1 MRNSITEN
9 EIEEISIGYLQ
20 GLGYKYLNGLVMSPD
35 GEHPERQYNEVV
47 LTTRLRDAID
57 KLNPTITQDAKEDA
71 LKKVLRT
78 ESPNQL
84 INNENFHR
92 YLTDGVDVEVRTPS
106 GIRGEKVYIV
116 DFTNPENNEFL
127 AVNQFTVI
135 EAGAPQRKRPDIIL
149 FINGLPL
156 VVIELKN
163 AVDENATIKSAFNQL
178 QTYKQAIPS
187 LFTYNELL
195 IVSDGWDARC
205 GTITSDYGRFM
216 SWKTKD
222 GKTTADHLQPQM
234 EVMFLGMLN
243 KTTLLDL
250 IRQFIVFEKSDS
262 KTLKKVAAYH
272 QYYAVNKAV
281 ESTVRASGFNSPPLE
296 GWSQTGVVKRV
307 STNYFELPF
316 NPNLK
321 QRARELRQAG
331 NLSEVLF
338 WNQVKNKQFK
348 QYDFDRQKIIGNY
361 IVDFYCSNCNVVI
374 EIDGSSHDYK
384 QEYDAERDAF
394 LESLGLTVIHIPVE
408 DVMKRMGQ
416 VMDMLFEHPAFQ
428 EGNSQE
434 PPRPSG
440 TPPMEGNVGDRRGGV
455 IWHTQGSGKSL
466 SMVFF
471 SGKLIIEPRME
482 NPTLVIL
489 TDRNDLDEQLHD
501 TFTNCQQLLRQEPQ
515 KAEDRQDL
523 RKLLKVASGGIVF
536 TTIQKFM
543 PMPDDIVQSSSPT
556 GRVGGEGVVNEPSVE
571 YIGADIKALSE
582 RKNIVVVADEAHRS
596 QYDFIDGFAKH
607 LRDALPYATFIGFT
621 GTPIETTDR
630 NTQAVFGNY
639 VDIYDIQQAVE
650 DKATVPIFYES
661 RLAKVHF
668 AEDEKVTID
677 EQFEELTEGE
687 ELSNRQQMRAKWTRL
702 EAIVGNPNRIRKIAE
717 DLVYHFEQRNAVLEG
732 KAMIVCMSR
741 RICVELYEAIIKIR
755 PLWHSDDDD
764 KGTIKVIMTGSSS
777 DALNMQQHIRNKQR
791 RKAIGDRLK
800 NPIDSLKLVIVRDM
814 WLTGFDAPCLH
825 TLYVDKPMRG
835 HSLMQ
840 AIARVNRVF
849 TEGKSGGLVVDYLG
863 IAQELK
869 TALADYTASGGEGKP
884 TLDQEL
890 AVAKM
895 LELHEA
901 IDYQLRHFAWRKFF
915 TLTPEEKLKFIPVI
929 VDYIFSQENGEQ
941 SFTDN
946 TKNLLKAFAIS
957 VPHEKAM
964 AIRDDVALFQAI
976 KSRLVKISDRNESG
990 KTNDEMD
997 TAIKQIISE
1006 AITADNVIDIFDAA
1020 GLKKPNIEILDERFL
1035 QELKD
1040 LPQKNLAVELLKKLL
1055 KDEIKKRTKINLVE
1069 SRKFSEMLEDAI
1081 KRYHNGMID
1090 TVEFLEKVLIP
1101 FAEQMKEADKRGE
1114 KLGLDYREYA
1124 FYTALEV
1131 NNSAVSILGDEILK
1145 HIAQEL
1151 LKTVRSSTTI
1161 DWTIKE
1167 SVQANLRRNIR
1178 RILRKFGYP
1187 PDLQEK
1193 AVETVITQAKM
1204 LAEDLVK
1211 NGDNKEE

>member
-9 EIEEISIGYLQ
+9 EIEEIALSYLQ
-20 GLGYKYLNGLVMSPD
+20 GLGYTYQLGTVISPD

-47 LTTRLRDAID
+47 LVTRLRDAID
-57 KLNPTITQDAKEDA
+57 KLNPNISQDAKEDA

-78 ESPNQL
+78 ESPNAL

-92 YLTDGVDVEVRTPS
+92 YLTDGVDVEMRTES
-106 GIRGEKVYIV
+106 GIRGEKIYIV
-116 DFTNPENNEFL
+116 DFENPENNEFL
-127 AVNQFTVI
+127 AVNQFTVV
-135 EAGAPQRKRPDIIL
+135 EGNQNKRPDIIL
-149 FINGLPL
+149 FVNGLPL

-163 AVDENATIKSAFNQL
+163 AVDENANLKSAFNQL
-178 QTYKQAIPS
+178 QTYKQAISS
-187 LFTYNELL
+187 LFTYNSLL
-195 IVSDGWDARC
+195 IISDGWDARC

-216 SWKTKD
+216 TWKTKD
-222 GKTTADHLQPQM
+222 GQTTADHLQPQM
-234 EVMFLGMLN
+234 EVMFHGMLN
-243 KTTLLDL
+243 KHTLLDL
-250 IRQFIVFEKSDS
+250 IRQFVVFEKSDS

-281 ESTVRASGFNSPPLE
+281 ESTVTASG
-296 GWSQTGVVKRV
+296 
-307 STNYFELPF
+307 
-316 NPNLK
+316 
-321 QRARELRQAG
+321 
-331 NLSEVLF
+331 
-338 WNQVKNKQFK
+338 
-348 QYDFDRQKIIGNY
+348 
-361 IVDFYCSNCNVVI
+361 SN
-374 EIDGSSHDYK
+374 
-384 QEYDAERDAF
+384 
-394 LESLGLTVIHIPVE
+394 
-408 DVMKRMGQ
+408 
-416 VMDMLFEHPAFQ
+416 
-428 EGNSQE
+428 
-434 PPRPSG
+434 
-440 TPPMEGNVGDRRGGV
+440 GDRRGGV

-489 TDRNDLDEQLHD
+489 TDRNDLDEQLHE
-501 TFTNCQQLLRQEPQ
+501 TFNNCQQLLRQEPQ
-515 KAEDRQDL
+515 KAESRQDL

-543 PMPDDIVQSSSPT
+543 PMQSDISDKSEQVVQP
-556 GRVGGEGVVNEPSVE
+556 ENENVVNEPSVE
-571 YIGADIKALSE
+571 YIGADIQALSE
-582 RKNIVVVADEAHRS
+582 RKNIVVIADEAHRS

-607 LRDALPYATFIGFT
+607 LRDALPNATFIGFT
-621 GTPIETTDR
+621 GTPIETTDK

-639 VDIYDIQQAVE
+639 VDIYDIQQAVN

-668 AEDEKVTID
+668 NEDEKVSLD
-677 EQFEELTEGE
+677 EAFEELTEGE
-687 ELSNRQQMRAKWTRL
+687 ELSNRQQVRAKWTRL
-702 EAIVGNPNRIRKIAE
+702 EAIVGNPNRLQKIAE
-717 DLVYHFEQRNAVLEG
+717 DLVYHFEQRNAVLDG

-777 DALNMQQHIRNKQR
+777 DSLNMQAHIRNKPR

-800 NPIDSLKLVIVRDM
+800 NPNDPLKLVIVRDM

-835 HSLMQ
+835 HNLMQ

-849 TEGKSGGLVVDYLG
+849 TEGKEGGLVVDYLG

-901 IDYQLRHFAWRKFF
+901 IDYQLRHFDWRKFF

-941 SFTDN
+941 SFTEN

-957 VPHEKAM
+957 VPHERAM

-976 KSRLVKISDRNESG
+976 KSRLVKISDRNEGG
-990 KTNDEMD
+990 KTDEEME

-1069 SRKFSEMLEDAI
+1069 SKKFSEMLEDAI

-1101 FAEQMKEADKRGE
+1101 FAEQMKEADKRGD

-1131 NNSAVSILGDEILK
+1131 NNSAVAILGDDILK

-1151 LKTVRSSTTI
+1151 LKTVRNSTTI

-1167 SVQANLRRNIR
+1167 SVQSALRRNIR
-1178 RILRKFGYP
+1178 RILRLHGYP

-1193 AVETVITQAKM
+1193 AVDTVITQAKM

-1211 NGDNKEE
+1211 NGDKKEE

>member
-1 MRNSITEN
+1 MASITEN
-9 EIEEISIGYLQ
+9 EIEEIALGYLQ
-20 GLGYKYLNGLVMSPD
+20 SLGYNYLNGLVISPD
-35 GEHPERQYNEVV
+35 GEHPERQYTDVV

-78 ESPNQL
+78 ESPNLL

-106 GIRGEKVYIV
+106 GIRGEKVYII

-127 AVNQFTVI
+127 AVNQFTII
-135 EAGAPQRKRPDIIL
+135 EGSQNKRPDLIL
-149 FINGLPL
+149 FVNGLPL
-156 VVIELKN
+156 VVVELKN
-163 AVDENATIKSAFNQL
+163 AVDENANVKSAYNQL

-195 IVSDGWDARC
+195 IVSDGWDALC
-205 GTITSDYGRFM
+205 GTITSDFGRFM
-216 SWKTKD
+216 SWPVCVQRTGRKTKD
-222 GKTTADHLQPQM
+222 GYFVYVLECNNGSYYIGQTENIVKRWNEHISGKGADWTKAHKPIKIIHYEEYKSRAEAVDREQKLKTGFGRKWIKREIEAKRNNPYNLYEEKLERADHLQPQM
-234 EVMFLGMLN
+234 EVMFFGMLN

-250 IRQFIVFEKSDS
+250 ICQFIVFEKSDS

-281 ESTVRASGFNSPPLE
+281 ESTIIAS
-296 GWSQTGVVKRV
+296 
-307 STNYFELPF
+307 
-316 NPNLK
+316 
-321 QRARELRQAG
+321 
-331 NLSEVLF
+331 
-338 WNQVKNKQFK
+338 
-348 QYDFDRQKIIGNY
+348 
-361 IVDFYCSNCNVVI
+361 SNN
-374 EIDGSSHDYK
+374 
-384 QEYDAERDAF
+384 
-394 LESLGLTVIHIPVE
+394 
-408 DVMKRMGQ
+408 
-416 VMDMLFEHPAFQ
+416 
-428 EGNSQE
+428 
-434 PPRPSG
+434 
-440 TPPMEGNVGDRRGGV
+440 GDRRGGV

-466 SMVFF
+466 SMVFY

-501 TFTNCQQLLRQEPQ
+501 TFKNCQQLLRQEPQ

-523 RKLLKVASGGIVF
+523 RKLLKVASGGIIF
-536 TTIQKFM
+536 TTIQKFDSETE
-543 PMPDDIVQSSSPT
+543 DDIELPVSALS
-556 GRVGGEGVVNEPSVE
+556 EPRIE
-571 YIGADIKALSE
+571 YIGAKIKPCSL
-582 RKNIVVVADEAHRS
+582 RTNIVVICDEAHRS
-596 QYDFIDGFAKH
+596 QYDFIDGFARK
-607 LRDALPYATFIGFT
+607 LRDTLPNATFIGFT
-621 GTPIETTDR
+621 GTPIEKADR
-630 NTQAVFGNY
+630 NTKAVFGEY
-639 VDIYDIQQAVE
+639 VDIYDIQQAVI

-668 AEDEKVTID
+668 EEDEKVTID

-717 DLVYHFEQRNAVLEG
+717 DLVYHFEQRNAVLDG

-741 RICVELYEAIIKIR
+741 RICVELYDAIIKIR
-755 PLWHSDDDD
+755 PLWHSVDDD

-777 DALNMQQHIRNKQR
+777 DALNMQPHIRNKLK

-800 NPIDSLKLVIVRDM
+800 NPVDSLKLVIVRDM

-869 TALADYTASGGEGKP
+869 SALADYTASGGEGKP

-901 IDYQLRHFAWRKFF
+901 IDYQLRHFDWRKFF
-915 TLTPEEKLKFIPVI
+915 TLSPVEKLKFIPVI

-941 SFTDN
+941 NFTDN

-957 VPHEKAM
+957 VPHDKAM
-964 AIRDDVALFQAI
+964 SIRDDVALFQAI
-976 KSRLVKISDRNESG
+976 KTRLVKISDRNESG

-1069 SRKFSEMLEDAI
+1069 SKKFSEMLEDAI

-1114 KLGLDYREYA
+1114 NLGLDYREYA

-1167 SVQANLRRNIR
+1167 SVQSALRRNIR
-1178 RILRKFGYP
+1178 RILRLHGYP

-1193 AVETVITQAKM
+1193 AVETVLTQAKM
-1204 LAEDLVK
+1204 LAEDLVSGK
-1211 NGDNKEE
+1211 DNE

>member
-1 MRNSITEN
+1 MASITEN
-9 EIEEISIGYLQ
+9 EIEEIALSYLQ
-20 GLGYKYLNGLVMSPD
+20 NLGYSYILGTDISPD
-35 GEHPERQYNEVV
+35 GEHPERQYTDVV
-47 LTTRLRDAID
+47 LATRLRDAID
-57 KLNPTITQDAKEDA
+57 KLNPNISQDAKEDA

-78 ESPNQL
+78 ESPNL
-84 INNENFHR
+84 LVNNESFHR
-92 YLTDGVDVEVRTPS
+92 YLTDGVDVEVRTES

-116 DFTNPENNEFL
+116 DFENPDNNEFL

-135 EAGAPQRKRPDIIL
+135 EGNQNKRPDIIL
-149 FINGLPL
+149 FVNGLPL

-163 AVDENATIKSAFNQL
+163 AVDENANLKSAFNQL
-178 QTYKQAIPS
+178 QTYKQAISS
-187 LFTYNELL
+187 LFTYNSLL
-195 IVSDGWDARC
+195 IISDGWDARC
-205 GTITSDYGRFM
+205 GTITGDYGRFM
-216 SWKTKD
+216 TWKTKD
-222 GKTTADHLQPQM
+222 GQTTADHLQPQM
-234 EVMFLGMLN
+234 EVMFYGMLN
-243 KTTLLDL
+243 KHTLLDL

-272 QYYAVNKAV
+272 QYYAVNKAI
-281 ESTVRASGFNSPPLE
+281 ESAVTASG
-296 GWSQTGVVKRV
+296 
-307 STNYFELPF
+307 
-316 NPNLK
+316 
-321 QRARELRQAG
+321 
-331 NLSEVLF
+331 
-338 WNQVKNKQFK
+338 
-348 QYDFDRQKIIGNY
+348 
-361 IVDFYCSNCNVVI
+361 SN
-374 EIDGSSHDYK
+374 
-384 QEYDAERDAF
+384 
-394 LESLGLTVIHIPVE
+394 
-408 DVMKRMGQ
+408 
-416 VMDMLFEHPAFQ
+416 
-428 EGNSQE
+428 
-434 PPRPSG
+434 
-440 TPPMEGNVGDRRGGV
+440 GDRRGGV

-489 TDRNDLDEQLHD
+489 TDRNDLDEQLHE

-515 KAEDRQDL
+515 KAESRQDL

-543 PMPDDIVQSSSPT
+543 PMQSDIVQPD
-556 GRVGGEGVVNEPSVE
+556 NENIVSEPGVE

-582 RKNIVVVADEAHRS
+582 RNNIVVIADEAHRS

-607 LRDALPYATFIGFT
+607 LRDALPNATFIGFT
-621 GTPIETTDR
+621 GTPIETTDK

-639 VDIYDIQQAVE
+639 VDIYDIQQAVN

-668 AEDEKVTID
+668 NEDEKITID
-677 EQFEELTEGE
+677 EQFEELTESE

-702 EAIVGNPNRIRKIAE
+702 EAIVGNPNRLQKIAA
-717 DLVYHFEQRNAVLEG
+717 DLVYHFEQRNAVLDG

-777 DALNMQQHIRNKQR
+777 DALNMQPHIRNKPG
-791 RKAIGDRLK
+791 RKVIGDRLK
-800 NPIDSLKLVIVRDM
+800 NPNDPLKLVIVRDM

-835 HSLMQ
+835 HNLMQ

-849 TEGKSGGLVVDYLG
+849 TEGKEGGLVVDYLG

-901 IDYQLRHFAWRKFF
+901 IDYQLRHFDWRKFF

-941 SFTDN
+941 SFTEN

-957 VPHEKAM
+957 VPHERAM

-976 KSRLVKISDRNESG
+976 KTRLVKISDRNEG
-990 KTNDEMD
+990 GRTDEEME

-1020 GLKKPNIEILDERFL
+1020 GLKKPSIEILDERFL

-1069 SRKFSEMLEDAI
+1069 SKKFSEMLEDAI

-1101 FAEQMKEADKRGE
+1101 FAEQMKEADKRGD

-1131 NNSAVSILGDEILK
+1131 NNSAVAILGDDILR

-1151 LKTVRSSTTI
+1151 LKTVRNSTTI

-1204 LAEDLVK
+1204 LAEDLV
-1211 NGDNKEE
+1211 NGNE

>member
-1 MRNSITEN
+1 MKKTITEN
-9 EIEEISIGYLQ
+9 EIEEIALSYLQ
-20 GLGYKYLNGLVMSPD
+20 GLGYTYQLGTVISPD

-47 LTTRLRDAID
+47 LVTRLRDAID
-57 KLNPTITQDAKEDA
+57 KLNPNISQDAKEDA

-78 ESPNQL
+78 ESPNAL

-92 YLTDGVDVEVRTPS
+92 YLTDGVDVEMRTES
-106 GIRGEKVYIV
+106 GIRGEKIYIV
-116 DFTNPENNEFL
+116 DFESPENNEFL
-127 AVNQFTVI
+127 AVNQFTVV
-135 EAGAPQRKRPDIIL
+135 EGNQNKRPDIIV
-149 FINGLPL
+149 FVNGLPL

-163 AVDENATIKSAFNQL
+163 AVDENANLKSAFNQL

-187 LFTYNELL
+187 LFTYNSLL
-195 IVSDGWDARC
+195 IISDGWDARC

-216 SWKTKD
+216 TWKTKD
-222 GKTTADHLQPQM
+222 GQTTADHLQPQM
-234 EVMFLGMLN
+234 EVMFHGMLN
-243 KTTLLDL
+243 KHTLLDL

-272 QYYAVNKAV
+272 QYYAVNKAL
-281 ESTVRASGFNSPPLE
+281 ESTVTASG
-296 GWSQTGVVKRV
+296 
-307 STNYFELPF
+307 
-316 NPNLK
+316 
-321 QRARELRQAG
+321 
-331 NLSEVLF
+331 
-338 WNQVKNKQFK
+338 
-348 QYDFDRQKIIGNY
+348 
-361 IVDFYCSNCNVVI
+361 SN
-374 EIDGSSHDYK
+374 
-384 QEYDAERDAF
+384 
-394 LESLGLTVIHIPVE
+394 
-408 DVMKRMGQ
+408 
-416 VMDMLFEHPAFQ
+416 
-428 EGNSQE
+428 
-434 PPRPSG
+434 
-440 TPPMEGNVGDRRGGV
+440 GDRRGGV

-489 TDRNDLDEQLHD
+489 TDRNDLDEQLHE

-515 KAEDRQDL
+515 KAESRRELRQ
-523 RKLLKVASGGIVF
+523 LLKVASGGIVF

-543 PMPDDIVQSSSPT
+543 PMPSDIVQP
-556 GRVGGEGVVNEPSVE
+556 ENENVVNEPSVE
-571 YIGADIKALSE
+571 YIGADIQALSE
-582 RKNIVVVADEAHRS
+582 RKNIVVIADEAHRS

-607 LRDALPYATFIGFT
+607 LRDALPNATFIGFT
-621 GTPIETTDR
+621 GTPIETTDK

-639 VDIYDIQQAVE
+639 VDIYDIQQAVN

-661 RLAKVHF
+661 RLAKAHF
-668 AEDEKVTID
+668 NEDEKVSLD

-702 EAIVGNPNRIRKIAE
+702 EAIVGNPNRLQKIAE

-777 DALNMQQHIRNKQR
+777 DALNMQAHIRNKPR

-800 NPIDSLKLVIVRDM
+800 NPNDPLKLVIVRDM

-835 HSLMQ
+835 HNLMQ

-849 TEGKSGGLVVDYLG
+849 TEGKEGGLVVDYLG

-901 IDYQLRHFAWRKFF
+901 IDYQLRHFDWRKFF

-941 SFTDN
+941 SFTEN

-957 VPHEKAM
+957 VPHERAM

-976 KSRLVKISDRNESG
+976 KSRLVKISDRNEGG
-990 KTNDEMD
+990 KTDEEME

-1069 SRKFSEMLEDAI
+1069 SKKFSEMLEDAI

-1101 FAEQMKEADKRGE
+1101 FAQQMKEADQRGD

-1124 FYTALEV
+1124 FYTALEI
-1131 NNSAVSILGDEILK
+1131 NNSAVAVLGDDILR

-1151 LKTVRSSTTI
+1151 LKTVRNSTTI

-1167 SVQANLRRNIR
+1167 SVQATLRRNVR

-1211 NGDNKEE
+1211 NGDRKEE

>member
-1 MRNSITEN
+1 MNSISEN
-9 EIEEISIGYLQ
+9 EIEQIAIGYLQ
-20 GLGYKYLNGLVMSPD
+20 NMGYTYVLGIDISPD
-35 GEHPERQYNEVV
+35 GLHPERQYNEVV
-47 LTTRLRDAID
+47 LVTRLQDAID
-57 KLNPTITQDAKEDA
+57 KLNPSISQDAKDDA

-78 ESPNQL
+78 DSPNAL
-84 INNENFHR
+84 INNETFHKH
-92 YLTDGVDVEVRTPS
+92 LTEGIDVEVRTDS

-116 DFTNPENNEFL
+116 DFNNPEQNEFL
-127 AVNQFTVI
+127 VVNQFTII
-135 EAGAPQRKRPDIIL
+135 EGSKNKRPDIIL

-163 AVDENATIKSAFNQL
+163 ATDENATVKTAFSQL

-195 IVSDGWDARC
+195 LVSDGWDALC
-205 GTITSDYGRFM
+205 GTLTSDWGRFM

-222 GKTTADHLQPQM
+222 GRTTADTLQPQM
-234 EVMFLGMLN
+234 EVMFTGMLN
-243 KTTLLDL
+243 KQTLLDL
-250 IRQFIVFEKSDS
+250 IRHFIVFEKSNE

-281 ESTVRASGFNSPPLE
+281 TTT
-296 GWSQTGVVKRV
+296 QT
-307 STNYFELPF
+307 
-316 NPNLK
+316 
-321 QRARELRQAG
+321 AA
-331 NLSEVLF
+331 
-338 WNQVKNKQFK
+338 
-348 QYDFDRQKIIGNY
+348 
-361 IVDFYCSNCNVVI
+361 
-374 EIDGSSHDYK
+374 
-384 QEYDAERDAF
+384 AE
-394 LESLGLTVIHIPVE
+394 T
-408 DVMKRMGQ
+408 
-416 VMDMLFEHPAFQ
+416 
-428 EGNSQE
+428 
-434 PPRPSG
+434 
-440 TPPMEGNVGDRRGGV
+440 GDRRAGV
-455 IWHTQGSGKSL
+455 VWHTQGSGKSL
-466 SMVFF
+466 SMVFYT
-471 SGKLIIEPRME
+471 GKLVLALD
-482 NPTLVIL
+482 NPTIVVL
-489 TDRNDLDEQLHD
+489 TDRNDLDDQLFE
-501 TFTNCQQLLRQEPQ
+501 TFSNCQQLLRQEPQ
-515 KAEDRQDL
+515 QAEDRKHL
-523 RKLLKVASGGIVF
+523 RKLLSVASGGIVF

-543 PMPDDIVQSSSPT
+543 PVEADIIQPDN
-556 GRVGGEGVVNEPSVE
+556 VVSEPAVE
-571 YIGADIKALSE
+571 YIGADIKALSD
-582 RKNIVVVADEAHRS
+582 RKNIIVIADEAHRS
-596 QYDFIDGFAKH
+596 QYDFLDGFAKH
-607 LRDALPYATFIGFT
+607 LRDALPNASFIGFT
-621 GTPIETTDR
+621 GTPIESSDR

-639 VDIYDIQQAVE
+639 VDIYDIQQAVN
-650 DKATVPIFYES
+650 DHATVPIFYES

-668 AEDEKVTID
+668 EEDEKVKLD

-687 ELSNRQQMRAKWTRL
+687 ELTNRQQLRAKWTRL
-702 EAIVGNPNRIRKIAE
+702 EAIVGNPNRIKKIAE
-717 DLVYHFEQRNAVLEG
+717 DLVFHFEQRNAVLDG

-755 PLWHSDDDD
+755 PLWHSDEDET
-764 KGTIKVIMTGSSS
+764 GTIKVVMTGSSS
-777 DALNMQQHIRNKQR
+777 DALHMQLHIRNKAR
-791 RKAIGDRLK
+791 RKTIGERLK
-800 NPIDSLKLVIVRDM
+800 NPTDSLKLAIVRDM

-849 TEGKSGGLVVDYLG
+849 TEGKEGGLVVDYLG

-869 TALADYTASGGEGKP
+869 HALAEYTASGGEGKP

-895 LELHEA
+895 LELYEG
-901 IDYQLRHFAWRKFF
+901 IEYQLRHFDWKKFF

-941 SFTDN
+941 SFVEN

-957 VPHEKAM
+957 VPHEKAL
-964 AIRDDVALFQAI
+964 AIRDNVALFQAI
-976 KSRLVKISDRNESG
+976 KSRLVKISDRNEGG
-990 KTNDEMD
+990 KSDEEME

-1006 AITADNVIDIFDAA
+1006 AITADKVIDIFDAA
-1020 GLKKPNIEILDERFL
+1020 GIKKPNIEILDERFL

-1040 LPQKNLAVELLKKLL
+1040 MPQKNLAVELLKKLL

-1069 SRKFSEMLEDAI
+1069 SKKFSELLEDAI

-1101 FAEQMKEADKRGE
+1101 FAEQIKEADKKGE
-1114 KLGLDYREYA
+1114 KLGLDFREYA

-1131 NNSAVSILGDEILK
+1131 NNSAVSILGDETLK

-1167 SVQANLRRNIR
+1167 SVQSALRRNIR
-1178 RILRKFGYP
+1178 RILRLHGYP

-1204 LAEDLVK
+1204 LAEDLT
-1211 NGDNKEE
+1211 NGEDKDK

>member
-9 EIEEISIGYLQ
+9 EIEEIALSYLQ
-20 GLGYKYLNGLVMSPD
+20 GLGYTYQLGTVISPD

-47 LTTRLRDAID
+47 LVTRLRDAID
-57 KLNPTITQDAKEDA
+57 KLNPTLSQDAKEDA

-78 ESPNQL
+78 ESPNAI
-84 INNENFHR
+84 INNETFHR
-92 YLTDGVDVEVRTPS
+92 YLTDGVDVEMRTEN
-106 GIRGEKVYIV
+106 GIRGEKIYIV
-116 DFTNPENNEFL
+116 DFENPENNEFV
-127 AVNQFTVI
+127 AINQFTVV
-135 EAGAPQRKRPDIIL
+135 EGNQNKRPDIIL
-149 FINGLPL
+149 FVNGLPL

-163 AVDENATIKSAFNQL
+163 AVDENANLKSAFNQL

-187 LFTYNELL
+187 LFTYNSLL
-195 IVSDGWDARC
+195 IISDGWDARC

-216 SWKTKD
+216 TWKTKD
-222 GKTTADHLQPQM
+222 GQTTADHLQPQM
-234 EVMFLGMLN
+234 EVMFHGMLN
-243 KTTLLDL
+243 KHTLLDL

-281 ESTVRASGFNSPPLE
+281 ESTVTASG
-296 GWSQTGVVKRV
+296 
-307 STNYFELPF
+307 
-316 NPNLK
+316 
-321 QRARELRQAG
+321 
-331 NLSEVLF
+331 
-338 WNQVKNKQFK
+338 
-348 QYDFDRQKIIGNY
+348 
-361 IVDFYCSNCNVVI
+361 SN
-374 EIDGSSHDYK
+374 
-384 QEYDAERDAF
+384 
-394 LESLGLTVIHIPVE
+394 
-408 DVMKRMGQ
+408 
-416 VMDMLFEHPAFQ
+416 
-428 EGNSQE
+428 
-434 PPRPSG
+434 
-440 TPPMEGNVGDRRGGV
+440 GDRRGGV

-489 TDRNDLDEQLHD
+489 TDRNDLDEQLHE

-515 KAEDRQDL
+515 KAESRKELRQ
-523 RKLLKVASGGIVF
+523 LLKVASGGIVF

-543 PMPDDIVQSSSPT
+543 PMPTDIVQP
-556 GRVGGEGVVNEPSVE
+556 ENENVVNEPSVE
-571 YIGADIKALSE
+571 YIGADIQALSE
-582 RKNIVVVADEAHRS
+582 RKNIVVIADEAHRS

-607 LRDALPYATFIGFT
+607 LRDALPNATFIGFT
-621 GTPIETTDR
+621 GTPIETTDK

-639 VDIYDIQQAVE
+639 VDIYDIQQAVN

-668 AEDEKVTID
+668 NEDEKVSLD

-702 EAIVGNPNRIRKIAE
+702 EAIVGNPNRLQKIAE

-777 DALNMQQHIRNKQR
+777 DALNMQAHIRNKPR

-800 NPIDSLKLVIVRDM
+800 NPSDSLKLVIVRDM

-835 HSLMQ
+835 HNLMQ

-849 TEGKSGGLVVDYLG
+849 TEGKEGGLVVDYLG

-901 IDYQLRHFAWRKFF
+901 IDYQLRHFDWRKFF

-941 SFTDN
+941 SFTEN

-957 VPHEKAM
+957 VPHERAM

-976 KSRLVKISDRNESG
+976 KSRLVKISDRNEGG
-990 KTNDEMD
+990 KTDEEME

-1069 SRKFSEMLEDAI
+1069 SKKFSEMLEDAI

-1101 FAEQMKEADKRGE
+1101 FAQQMKEADQRGD

-1124 FYTALEV
+1124 FYTALEI
-1131 NNSAVSILGDEILK
+1131 NNSAVAVLGDDILK

-1151 LKTVRSSTTI
+1151 LKTVRNSTTI

-1167 SVQANLRRNIR
+1167 SVQSALRRNIR
-1178 RILRKFGYP
+1178 RILRLHGYP

-1193 AVETVITQAKM
+1193 AVDTVITQAKM

-1211 NGDNKEE
+1211 NGDKKEE

>member
-9 EIEEISIGYLQ
+9 EIEDIALSYLQ
-20 GLGYKYLNGLVMSPD
+20 GLGYSYQLGTVISPD

-47 LTTRLRDAID
+47 LVTRLRDAID
-57 KLNPTITQDAKEDA
+57 KLNPTLSQDAKEDA

-78 ESPNQL
+78 ESPNAL

-92 YLTDGVDVEVRTPS
+92 YLTDGVDVEMRTDS
-106 GIRGEKVYIV
+106 GIRGEKIYIV
-116 DFTNPENNEFL
+116 DFENPENNEFL
-127 AVNQFTVI
+127 AINQFTIV
-135 EAGAPQRKRPDIIL
+135 EGNQNKRPDIIL
-149 FINGLPL
+149 FVNGLPL

-163 AVDENATIKSAFNQL
+163 AVDGNANLKSAFNQL

-187 LFTYNELL
+187 LFTYNSLL
-195 IVSDGWDARC
+195 VISDGWDARC

-216 SWKTKD
+216 TWKTKD

-234 EVMFLGMLN
+234 EVMFHGMLN
-243 KTTLLDL
+243 KHTLLDL

-281 ESTVRASGFNSPPLE
+281 ESTVTASG
-296 GWSQTGVVKRV
+296 
-307 STNYFELPF
+307 
-316 NPNLK
+316 
-321 QRARELRQAG
+321 
-331 NLSEVLF
+331 
-338 WNQVKNKQFK
+338 
-348 QYDFDRQKIIGNY
+348 
-361 IVDFYCSNCNVVI
+361 SN
-374 EIDGSSHDYK
+374 
-384 QEYDAERDAF
+384 
-394 LESLGLTVIHIPVE
+394 
-408 DVMKRMGQ
+408 
-416 VMDMLFEHPAFQ
+416 
-428 EGNSQE
+428 
-434 PPRPSG
+434 
-440 TPPMEGNVGDRRGGV
+440 GDRRGGV

-489 TDRNDLDEQLHD
+489 TDRNDLDEQLYE

-515 KAEDRQDL
+515 KAEDRKDL

-543 PMPDDIVQSSSPT
+543 PMQTDISDKSEQVVQTENPNIVS
-556 GRVGGEGVVNEPSVE
+556 EPSVE
-571 YIGADIKALSE
+571 YIGADIQALSE
-582 RKNIVVVADEAHRS
+582 RKNIVVIADEAHRS

-607 LRDALPYATFIGFT
+607 LRDALPNATFIGFT
-621 GTPIETTDR
+621 GTPIESTDR

-668 AEDEKVTID
+668 EEDEKVTID
-677 EQFEELTEGE
+677 KQFEELTEGE

-702 EAIVGNPNRIRKIAE
+702 EAIVGNPNRLQKIAE

-741 RICVELYEAIIKIR
+741 RICVELYDAIIKIR

-777 DALNMQQHIRNKQR
+777 DALNMQAHIRNKPR

-800 NPIDSLKLVIVRDM
+800 NPNDPLKLVIVRDM

-835 HSLMQ
+835 HNLMQ

-849 TEGKSGGLVVDYLG
+849 TEGKSGGLIVDYLG

-901 IDYQLRHFAWRKFF
+901 IDYQLRHFDWRKFF
-915 TLTPEEKLKFIPVI
+915 TLKPEEKLRFIPVI

-941 SFTDN
+941 SFTEN

-957 VPHEKAM
+957 VPHDRAM
-964 AIRDDVALFQAI
+964 EIRDDVALFQAI
-976 KSRLVKISDRNESG
+976 KSRLVKISDRNEGG
-990 KTNDEMD
+990 KTDEEME

-1069 SRKFSEMLEDAI
+1069 SKKFSEMLEDAI

-1090 TVEFLEKVLIP
+1090 TVEFLEKILIP
-1101 FAEQMKEADKRGE
+1101 FAEQMKEADKRGD

-1131 NNSAVSILGDEILK
+1131 NNSAVAVLGDDILK

-1151 LKTVRSSTTI
+1151 LKTVRNSTTI

-1167 SVQANLRRNIR
+1167 SVQSALRRNIR
-1178 RILRKFGYP
+1178 RILRLHGYP

-1193 AVETVITQAKM
+1193 AVDTVITQAKM

-1211 NGDNKEE
+1211 NGDNKEQ

>member
-1 MRNSITEN
+1 MASITEN
-9 EIEEISIGYLQ
+9 EIEEIALGYLQ
-20 GLGYKYLNGLVMSPD
+20 SLGYSYIVGTDISPD
-35 GEHPERQYNEVV
+35 GDHPERTYNDVV

-57 KLNPTITQDAKEDA
+57 KLNPTLLQDAKEDA

-78 ESPNQL
+78 DSPNLL
-84 INNENFHR
+84 INNETFHR
-92 YLTDGVDVEVRTPS
+92 YLTDGVDVEVRTDS
-106 GIRGEKVYIV
+106 GIKGEKIYII
-116 DFTNPENNEFL
+116 DFTNPENNEFI
-127 AVNQFTVI
+127 AINQFTIV
-135 EAGAPQRKRPDIIL
+135 EGNQNKRPDIIL
-149 FINGLPL
+149 YVNGLPL

-163 AVDENATIKSAFNQL
+163 AVDENANLKSAFNQL

-187 LFTYNELL
+187 LFTYNGLL
-195 IVSDGWDARC
+195 IISDGWDARC
-205 GTITSDYGRFM
+205 GTITSDFGRFM
-216 SWKTKD
+216 TWKTKD

-234 EVMFLGMLN
+234 EVMFHGMLN
-243 KTTLLDL
+243 KQTLLDL
-250 IRQFIVFEKSDS
+250 IRQFIVFEKSES

-272 QYYAVNKAV
+272 QYYAANKAV
-281 ESTVRASGFNSPPLE
+281 ESTVTASG
-296 GWSQTGVVKRV
+296 
-307 STNYFELPF
+307 
-316 NPNLK
+316 
-321 QRARELRQAG
+321 
-331 NLSEVLF
+331 
-338 WNQVKNKQFK
+338 
-348 QYDFDRQKIIGNY
+348 
-361 IVDFYCSNCNVVI
+361 SN
-374 EIDGSSHDYK
+374 
-384 QEYDAERDAF
+384 
-394 LESLGLTVIHIPVE
+394 
-408 DVMKRMGQ
+408 
-416 VMDMLFEHPAFQ
+416 
-428 EGNSQE
+428 
-434 PPRPSG
+434 
-440 TPPMEGNVGDRRGGV
+440 GDRRGGV

-482 NPTLVIL
+482 NPTLIIL
-489 TDRNDLDEQLHD
+489 TDRNDLDEQLHE

-515 KAEDRQDL
+515 KAEGRKDL

-543 PMPDDIVQSSSPT
+543 PMQTDIVQNENPN
-556 GRVGGEGVVNEPSVE
+556 VINEPAVE
-571 YIGADIKALSE
+571 YIGADIQALSE
-582 RKNIVVVADEAHRS
+582 RKNIVVIADEAHRS

-607 LRDALPYATFIGFT
+607 LRDALPNATFIGFT
-621 GTPIETTDR
+621 GTPIETTDK

-668 AEDEKVTID
+668 DEDEKVTID

-702 EAIVGNPNRIRKIAE
+702 EAIVGNPNRLQKIAE
-717 DLVYHFEQRNAVLEG
+717 DLVYHFEQRNTVLEG

-741 RICVELYEAIIKIR
+741 RICVELYDAIIKIR

-777 DALNMQQHIRNKQR
+777 DALNMQSHIRNKPR

-800 NPIDSLKLVIVRDM
+800 NPNDPLKLVIVRDM

-835 HSLMQ
+835 HNLMQ

-849 TEGKSGGLVVDYLG
+849 TEGKEGGLIVDYLG

-901 IDYQLRHFAWRKFF
+901 IDYQLRHFDWRKFF
-915 TLTPEEKLKFIPVI
+915 TLTPEEKLRYIPVI

-941 SFTDN
+941 SFTEN

-957 VPHEKAM
+957 VPHERAM

-976 KSRLVKISDRNESG
+976 KSRLVKISDRNEG
-990 KTNDEMD
+990 GLGGEEIE

-1069 SRKFSEMLEDAI
+1069 SKKFSEMLEDAI

-1101 FAEQMKEADKRGE
+1101 FAQQMKEADQRGD

-1131 NNSAVSILGDEILK
+1131 NNSAVAVLGDDILK

-1151 LKTVRSSTTI
+1151 LKTVRNSTTI

-1167 SVQANLRRNIR
+1167 SVQSALRRNIR
-1178 RILRKFGYP
+1178 RILRLHGYP

-1193 AVETVITQAKM
+1193 AVDTVITQAKM

-1211 NGDNKEE
+1211 NRNKNEE

>member
-9 EIEEISIGYLQ
+9 EIEDIALSYLQ
-20 GLGYKYLNGLVMSPD
+20 GLGYTYQLGTVISPD

-47 LTTRLRDAID
+47 LVTRLRDAID
-57 KLNPTITQDAKEDA
+57 KLNPTLSQDAKEDA

-78 ESPNQL
+78 ESPNAL

-92 YLTDGVDVEVRTPS
+92 YLTDGVDVEMRTES
-106 GIRGEKVYIV
+106 GIRGEKIYIV
-116 DFTNPENNEFL
+116 DFENPENNEFV
-127 AVNQFTVI
+127 AINQFTVV
-135 EAGAPQRKRPDIIL
+135 EGNQNKRPDIIL
-149 FINGLPL
+149 FVNGLPL

-163 AVDENATIKSAFNQL
+163 AVDENANLKSAFNQL

-187 LFTYNELL
+187 LFTYNSLMV
-195 IVSDGWDARC
+195 ISDGWDARC

-216 SWKTKD
+216 TWKTKD

-234 EVMFLGMLN
+234 EVMFHGMLN
-243 KTTLLDL
+243 KHTLLDL

-272 QYYAVNKAV
+272 QYYAINKAV
-281 ESTVRASGFNSPPLE
+281 ESTVTASG
-296 GWSQTGVVKRV
+296 
-307 STNYFELPF
+307 
-316 NPNLK
+316 
-321 QRARELRQAG
+321 
-331 NLSEVLF
+331 
-338 WNQVKNKQFK
+338 
-348 QYDFDRQKIIGNY
+348 
-361 IVDFYCSNCNVVI
+361 SN
-374 EIDGSSHDYK
+374 
-384 QEYDAERDAF
+384 
-394 LESLGLTVIHIPVE
+394 
-408 DVMKRMGQ
+408 
-416 VMDMLFEHPAFQ
+416 
-428 EGNSQE
+428 
-434 PPRPSG
+434 
-440 TPPMEGNVGDRRGGV
+440 GDRRGGV

-489 TDRNDLDEQLHD
+489 TDRNDLDEQLHE

-515 KAEDRQDL
+515 KAEDRKDL

-543 PMPDDIVQSSSPT
+543 PMQTDIVQTENPNIVS
-556 GRVGGEGVVNEPSVE
+556 EPSVE
-571 YIGADIKALSE
+571 YIGADIQALSE
-582 RKNIVVVADEAHRS
+582 RKNIVVIADEAHRS

-607 LRDALPYATFIGFT
+607 LRDALPNATFIGFT
-621 GTPIETTDR
+621 GTPIETTDK

-668 AEDEKVTID
+668 EEDEKVTID

-702 EAIVGNPNRIRKIAE
+702 EAIVGNPNRLQKIAE
-717 DLVYHFEQRNAVLEG
+717 DLVYHFEQRNAILEG
-732 KAMIVCMSR
+732 KAMIVSMSR
-741 RICVELYEAIIKIR
+741 RICVELYDAIIKIR

-777 DALNMQQHIRNKQR
+777 DALNMQSHIRNKPR

-800 NPIDSLKLVIVRDM
+800 NPNDSLKLVIVRDM

-835 HSLMQ
+835 HNLMQ

-849 TEGKSGGLVVDYLG
+849 TEGKSGGLIVDYLG

-901 IDYQLRHFAWRKFF
+901 IDYQLRHFDWRKFF
-915 TLTPEEKLKFIPVI
+915 TLKPEEKLRFIPVI

-941 SFTDN
+941 SFTEN

-957 VPHEKAM
+957 VPH
-964 AIRDDVALFQAI
+964 
-976 KSRLVKISDRNESG
+976 DR
-990 KTNDEMD
+990 
-997 TAIKQIISE
+997 
-1006 AITADNVIDIFDAA
+1006 
-1020 GLKKPNIEILDERFL
+1020 
-1035 QELKD
+1035 
-1040 LPQKNLAVELLKKLL
+1040 
-1055 KDEIKKRTKINLVE
+1055 
-1069 SRKFSEMLEDAI
+1069 
-1081 KRYHNGMID
+1081 
-1090 TVEFLEKVLIP
+1090 
-1101 FAEQMKEADKRGE
+1101 
-1114 KLGLDYREYA
+1114 
-1124 FYTALEV
+1124 
-1131 NNSAVSILGDEILK
+1131 
-1145 HIAQEL
+1145 
-1151 LKTVRSSTTI
+1151 
-1161 DWTIKE
+1161 
-1167 SVQANLRRNIR
+1167 
-1178 RILRKFGYP
+1178 
-1187 PDLQEK
+1187 
-1193 AVETVITQAKM
+1193 
-1204 LAEDLVK
+1204 
-1211 NGDNKEE
+1211 

>member
-1 MRNSITEN
+1 MRNSISEN
-9 EIEEISIGYLQ
+9 EIEEIALGYLQ
-20 GLGYKYLNGLVMSPD
+20 NLGYGYVLGTDISPD
-35 GEHPERQYNEVV
+35 GDHPERTYNDVV

-57 KLNPTITQDAKEDA
+57 KLNPNIPQDAKEDA

-78 ESPNQL
+78 DSPNLL
-84 INNENFHR
+84 INNETFHR
-92 YLTDGVDVEVRTPS
+92 YLTDGVDVEIRTES
-106 GIRGEKVYIV
+106 GIRGEKVYLV
-116 DFTNPENNEFL
+116 DFKTPENNEFL
-127 AVNQFTVI
+127 AINQFTVI
-135 EAGAPQRKRPDIIL
+135 EGNQNKRPDILL
-149 FINGLPL
+149 FVNGLPL
-156 VVIELKN
+156 VVIEVKN
-163 AVDENATIKSAFNQL
+163 AVDENATIKSAYNQI

-187 LFTYNELL
+187 LFTYNALA
-195 IVSDGWDARC
+195 IISDGWDALC
-205 GTITSDYGRFM
+205 GTLTSGFGRFM
-216 SWKTKD
+216 AWKTKD
-222 GKTTADHLQPQM
+222 GKTEASHLEMGMQ
-234 EVMFLGMLN
+234 VMFNGMLN
-243 KTTLLDL
+243 KHTLLDL

-262 KTLKKVAAYH
+262 KTLKKIAAYH

-281 ESTVRASGFNSPPLE
+281 ESTVIASSE
-296 GWSQTGVVKRV
+296 TGD
-307 STNYFELPF
+307 
-316 NPNLK
+316 
-321 QRARELRQAG
+321 Q
-331 NLSEVLF
+331 
-338 WNQVKNKQFK
+338 
-348 QYDFDRQKIIGNY
+348 
-361 IVDFYCSNCNVVI
+361 
-374 EIDGSSHDYK
+374 
-384 QEYDAERDAF
+384 
-394 LESLGLTVIHIPVE
+394 
-408 DVMKRMGQ
+408 
-416 VMDMLFEHPAFQ
+416 
-428 EGNSQE
+428 
-434 PPRPSG
+434 
-440 TPPMEGNVGDRRGGV
+440 RGGV

-471 SGKLIIEPRME
+471 SGKLIIDPRME

-489 TDRNDLDEQLHD
+489 TDRNDLDEQLHE

-515 KAEDRQDL
+515 KAENRQNL
-523 RKLLKVASGGIVF
+523 RELLKVASGGIVF

-543 PMPDDIVQSSSPT
+543 PSQTDIVQN
-556 GRVGGEGVVNEPSVE
+556 GNAANEPSVE
-571 YIGADIKALSE
+571 YIGADIQSLSE

-607 LRDALPYATFIGFT
+607 LRDALPNATFIGFT
-621 GTPIETTDR
+621 GTPIETTDK

-639 VDIYDIQQAVE
+639 VDIYDIQQAVD

-668 AEDEKVTID
+668 EEDEKVVID

-687 ELSNRQQMRAKWTRL
+687 ELSNRQQIRAKWTRL
-702 EAIVGNPNRIRKIAE
+702 EAIVGNPNRLQKIAE
-717 DLVYHFEQRNAVLEG
+717 DLVYHFEQRNAVLDG
-732 KAMIVCMSR
+732 KAMIVGMSR
-741 RICVELYEAIIKIR
+741 RICVELYDAIIKIR

-777 DALNMQQHIRNKQR
+777 DALNMQPHIRSKSR

-800 NPIDSLKLVIVRDM
+800 NPADPLKLVIVRDM

-835 HSLMQ
+835 HNLMQ

-849 TEGKSGGLVVDYLG
+849 TEGKEGGLVVDYLG

-901 IDYQLRHFAWRKFF
+901 IDYQLRHFDWRKFF

-957 VPHEKAM
+957 VPHERAM

-976 KSRLVKISDRNESG
+976 KSRLVKISDRNEGG
-990 KTNDEMD
+990 KGGEGME

-1040 LPQKNLAVELLKKLL
+1040 MPQKNLAVELLKKLL

-1069 SRKFSEMLEDAI
+1069 AKKFSEMLEDAI

-1101 FAEQMKEADKRGE
+1101 FAEQMKEADKRGV

-1131 NNSAVSILGDEILK
+1131 NNSAVSVLGDDILR

-1151 LKTVRSSTTI
+1151 LKTVRNSTTI

-1167 SVQANLRRNIR
+1167 SVQSALRRNIR
-1178 RILRKFGYP
+1178 RILRLHGYP

-1193 AVETVITQAKM
+1193 AVDTVINQAKM

-1211 NGDNKEE
+1211 NGDKRE

>member
-9 EIEEISIGYLQ
+9 EIEEIALSYLQ
-20 GLGYKYLNGLVMSPD
+20 GLGYTYQLGTVISPD

-47 LTTRLRDAID
+47 LVTRLRDAID
-57 KLNPTITQDAKEDA
+57 KLNPTLSQDAKEDA

-78 ESPNQL
+78 ESPNAL
-84 INNENFHR
+84 INNETFHR
-92 YLTDGVDVEVRTPS
+92 YLTDGVDVEMRTES
-106 GIRGEKVYIV
+106 GIRGEKIYIV
-116 DFTNPENNEFL
+116 DFENPESNEFL

-135 EAGAPQRKRPDIIL
+135 EGNQNKRPDIIL
-149 FINGLPL
+149 FVNGLPL

-163 AVDENATIKSAFNQL
+163 AVDENANLKSAFNQL

-187 LFTYNELL
+187 LFTYNSLL
-195 IVSDGWDARC
+195 VISDGWDARC

-216 SWKTKD
+216 TWKTPPSTPALLPRGEGSSYRGNLKYSGLIEEARELRKKQTKAEEIFWQLVRNRKFNNLKFRRQHQIGNYIADFYCDELRLVIEFD
-222 GKTTADHLQPQM
+222 GEVHNSPEQQKHDSKRDKFLTSSGFKVLRFKNQEILNSPESVFEEIENAILGNTQKIDSSSPFVRTPENLSSSPFGRGGGEGLLEM
-234 EVMFLGMLN
+234 EVLFHGMLN
-243 KTTLLDL
+243 KHTLLDL

-281 ESTVRASGFNSPPLE
+281 ESTVTASG
-296 GWSQTGVVKRV
+296 
-307 STNYFELPF
+307 
-316 NPNLK
+316 
-321 QRARELRQAG
+321 
-331 NLSEVLF
+331 
-338 WNQVKNKQFK
+338 
-348 QYDFDRQKIIGNY
+348 
-361 IVDFYCSNCNVVI
+361 SN
-374 EIDGSSHDYK
+374 
-384 QEYDAERDAF
+384 
-394 LESLGLTVIHIPVE
+394 
-408 DVMKRMGQ
+408 
-416 VMDMLFEHPAFQ
+416 
-428 EGNSQE
+428 
-434 PPRPSG
+434 
-440 TPPMEGNVGDRRGGV
+440 GDRRGGV

-489 TDRNDLDEQLHD
+489 TDRNDLDEQLHE

-515 KAEDRQDL
+515 KAESRKELRQ
-523 RKLLKVASGGIVF
+523 LLKVASGGIVF

-543 PMPDDIVQSSSPT
+543 PMPTDIVQP
-556 GRVGGEGVVNEPSVE
+556 ENENVVNEPSVE
-571 YIGADIKALSE
+571 YIGADIQALSE
-582 RKNIVVVADEAHRS
+582 RKNIVVIADEAHRS

-607 LRDALPYATFIGFT
+607 LRDALPNATFIGFT
-621 GTPIETTDR
+621 GTPIETTDK

-639 VDIYDIQQAVE
+639 VDIYDIQQAVN

-668 AEDEKVTID
+668 NEDEKVSLD

-702 EAIVGNPNRIRKIAE
+702 EAIVGNPNRLQKIAE

-777 DALNMQQHIRNKQR
+777 DALNMQAHIRNKPR

-800 NPIDSLKLVIVRDM
+800 NPSDSLKLVIVRDM

-835 HSLMQ
+835 HNLMQ

-849 TEGKSGGLVVDYLG
+849 TEGKEGGLVVDYLG

-901 IDYQLRHFAWRKFF
+901 IDYQLRHFDWRKFF

-941 SFTDN
+941 SFTEN

-957 VPHEKAM
+957 VPHERAM

-976 KSRLVKISDRNESG
+976 KSRLVKISDRNEGG
-990 KTNDEMD
+990 KTDEEME

-1020 GLKKPNIEILDERFL
+1020 GLNKPNIEILDERFL

-1069 SRKFSEMLEDAI
+1069 SKKFSEMLEDAI

-1101 FAEQMKEADKRGE
+1101 FAQQMKEADQRGD

-1131 NNSAVSILGDEILK
+1131 NNSAVAVLGDDILK

-1151 LKTVRSSTTI
+1151 LKTVRNSTTI

-1167 SVQANLRRNIR
+1167 SVQSALRRNIR
-1178 RILRKFGYP
+1178 RILRLHGYP

-1193 AVETVITQAKM
+1193 AVDTVITQAKM

-1211 NGDNKEE
+1211 SGDKNED

>member
-9 EIEEISIGYLQ
+9 EIEEIALGYLQ
-20 GLGYKYLNGLVMSPD
+20 SLGYNYLNGLVISPD
-35 GEHPERQYNEVV
+35 GEHPERQYTDVV

-106 GIRGEKVYIV
+106 GIRGEKVYII

-127 AVNQFTVI
+127 AVNQFTII
-135 EAGAPQRKRPDIIL
+135 EGSQNKRPDLIL
-149 FINGLPL
+149 FVNGLPL
-156 VVIELKN
+156 VVVELKN
-163 AVDENATIKSAFNQL
+163 AVDENANVKSAYNQL

-187 LFTYNELL
+187 LFAYNELL
-195 IVSDGWDARC
+195 IVSDGWDALC
-205 GTITSDYGRFM
+205 GTITSDFGRFM

-234 EVMFLGMLN
+234 EVMFFGMLN

-250 IRQFIVFEKSDS
+250 ICQFIVFEKSEN

-281 ESTVRASGFNSPPLE
+281 ESTIIAS
-296 GWSQTGVVKRV
+296 
-307 STNYFELPF
+307 
-316 NPNLK
+316 
-321 QRARELRQAG
+321 
-331 NLSEVLF
+331 
-338 WNQVKNKQFK
+338 
-348 QYDFDRQKIIGNY
+348 
-361 IVDFYCSNCNVVI
+361 SNN
-374 EIDGSSHDYK
+374 
-384 QEYDAERDAF
+384 
-394 LESLGLTVIHIPVE
+394 
-408 DVMKRMGQ
+408 
-416 VMDMLFEHPAFQ
+416 
-428 EGNSQE
+428 
-434 PPRPSG
+434 
-440 TPPMEGNVGDRRGGV
+440 GDRRGGV

-466 SMVFF
+466 SMVFY

-543 PMPDDIVQSSSPT
+543 PMTTDIVQNGNTNTAS
-556 GRVGGEGVVNEPSVE
+556 EPSVE

-607 LRDALPYATFIGFT
+607 LRDALPNATFIGFT

-639 VDIYDIQQAVE
+639 VDIYDIQQAVI

-668 AEDEKVTID
+668 EEDEKVTID

-717 DLVYHFEQRNAVLEG
+717 DLVYHFEQRNAVLDG

-741 RICVELYEAIIKIR
+741 RICVELYDAIIKIR
-755 PLWHSDDDD
+755 PLWHSVDDD

-777 DALNMQQHIRNKQR
+777 DALNMQPHIRNKLK

-800 NPIDSLKLVIVRDM
+800 NPVDSLKLVIVRDM

-869 TALADYTASGGEGKP
+869 SALADYTASGGEGKP

-895 LELHEA
+895 LELYEA
-901 IDYQLRHFAWRKFF
+901 IDYQLRHFDWRKFF
-915 TLTPEEKLKFIPVI
+915 TLPPVEKLKFIPVI

-957 VPHEKAM
+957 VPHDKAM

-1069 SRKFSEMLEDAI
+1069 SKKFSEMLEDAI

-1101 FAEQMKEADKRGE
+1101 FAEQMKEADKRGD

-1167 SVQANLRRNIR
+1167 SVQSALRRNIR
-1178 RILRKFGYP
+1178 RILRLHGYP

-1204 LAEDLVK
+1204 LAEDLV
-1211 NGDNKEE
+1211 NGKGNE

>member
-1 MRNSITEN
+1 MNSITEN
-9 EIEEISIGYLQ
+9 EIEEIALSYLES
-20 GLGYKYLNGLVMSPD
+20 LGYSYLLGTDISPD

-47 LTTRLRDAID
+47 LVTRLRDAID
-57 KLNPTITQDAKEDA
+57 KLNPNISQDAKEDA

-78 ESPNQL
+78 DSPNLL
-84 INNENFHR
+84 INNETFHR
-92 YLTDGVDVEVRTPS
+92 YLTDGVDVEVRTEN

-116 DFTNPENNEFL
+116 DFENPENNEFV
-127 AVNQFTVI
+127 AINQFTVV
-135 EAGAPQRKRPDIIL
+135 EGNQNKRPDIIL
-149 FINGLPL
+149 FVNGLPL

-163 AVDENATIKSAFNQL
+163 AVDENANLKSAFNQL

-187 LFTYNELL
+187 LFTYNSLL
-195 IVSDGWDARC
+195 IISDGWDARC

-216 SWKTKD
+216 TWKTKD
-222 GKTTADHLQPQM
+222 GQTTADHLQPQM
-234 EVMFLGMLN
+234 EVMFHGMLN
-243 KTTLLDL
+243 KHTLLDL

-281 ESTVRASGFNSPPLE
+281 ESTVTASG
-296 GWSQTGVVKRV
+296 
-307 STNYFELPF
+307 
-316 NPNLK
+316 
-321 QRARELRQAG
+321 
-331 NLSEVLF
+331 
-338 WNQVKNKQFK
+338 
-348 QYDFDRQKIIGNY
+348 
-361 IVDFYCSNCNVVI
+361 SN
-374 EIDGSSHDYK
+374 
-384 QEYDAERDAF
+384 
-394 LESLGLTVIHIPVE
+394 
-408 DVMKRMGQ
+408 
-416 VMDMLFEHPAFQ
+416 
-428 EGNSQE
+428 
-434 PPRPSG
+434 
-440 TPPMEGNVGDRRGGV
+440 GDRRGGV

-489 TDRNDLDEQLHD
+489 TDRNDLDEQLHE

-515 KAEDRQDL
+515 KAENRKDL
-523 RKLLKVASGGIVF
+523 RQLLKVASGGIVF

-543 PMPDDIVQSSSPT
+543 PLPDDIVPS
-556 GRVGGEGVVNEPSVE
+556 ENENVVNEPSVE
-571 YIGADIKALSE
+571 YIGADIQALSE
-582 RKNIVVVADEAHRS
+582 RKNIVVIADEAHRS

-607 LRDALPYATFIGFT
+607 LRDALPNATFIGFT
-621 GTPIETTDR
+621 GTPIETTDK

-668 AEDEKVTID
+668 DEDEKVTLD

-702 EAIVGNPNRIRKIAE
+702 EAIVGNPNRLQKIAE
-717 DLVYHFEQRNAVLEG
+717 DLVYHFEQRNAVLDG

-741 RICVELYEAIIKIR
+741 RICVDLYEAIIKIR

-764 KGTIKVIMTGSSS
+764 KGTLKVIMTGSSS
-777 DALNMQQHIRNKQR
+777 DALNMQAHIRNKPR

-800 NPIDSLKLVIVRDM
+800 NPNDPLKLVIVRDM

-835 HSLMQ
+835 HNLMQ

-849 TEGKSGGLVVDYLG
+849 TEGKEGGLVVDYLG

-901 IDYQLRHFAWRKFF
+901 IDYQLRHFDWRKFF
-915 TLTPEEKLKFIPVI
+915 KLTPEEKLKFIPVI

-941 SFTDN
+941 SFTEN

-957 VPHEKAM
+957 VPHERAM

-976 KSRLVKISDRNESG
+976 KSRLVKISDRNEGG
-990 KTNDEMD
+990 KTDEEME

-1069 SRKFSEMLEDAI
+1069 SKKFSEMLEDAI

-1101 FAEQMKEADKRGE
+1101 FAQQMKEADQRGD

-1124 FYTALEV
+1124 FYTALEI
-1131 NNSAVSILGDEILK
+1131 NNSAVAVLGDDILK

-1151 LKTVRSSTTI
+1151 LKTVRNSTTI

-1167 SVQANLRRNIR
+1167 SVQSALRRNIR
-1178 RILRKFGYP
+1178 RILRLHGYP

-1193 AVETVITQAKM
+1193 AVDTVITQAKM

-1211 NGDNKEE
+1211 NGDKKEE

>member
-1 MRNSITEN
+1 MKNSITEN
-9 EIEEISIGYLQ
+9 QIEQIALSYLQ
-20 GLGYKYLNGLVMSPD
+20 SLGYQYLNGVDIGPD

-57 KLNPTITQDAKEDA
+57 RLNPNIPQEAKDDA

-78 ESPNQL
+78 ESPDGL
-84 INNENFHR
+84 INNETFHK
-92 YLTDGVDVEVRTPS
+92 YLTQGVEVDARKED
-106 GIRGEKVYIV
+106 GIRGEQVYII
-116 DFTNPENNEFL
+116 DFDNPDNNEFL
-127 AVNQFTVI
+127 AVNQFTII
-135 EAGAPQRKRPDIIL
+135 EGNQNKRPDIIL

-163 AVDENATIKSAFNQL
+163 AVDENADVKTAFNQV
-178 QTYKQAIPS
+178 QTYKWAIPS
-187 LFTYNELL
+187 LFTYNELI
-195 IVSDGWDARC
+195 IVSDGWDALC
-205 GTITSDYGRFM
+205 GTITSDWSRFM

-222 GKTTADHLQPQM
+222 GRTTADTLQPEM
-234 EVMFLGMLN
+234 EVMFTGMLN
-243 KTTLLDL
+243 KSTLLDL
-250 IRQFIVFEKSDS
+250 ILHFVVFEKSEN

-281 ESTVRASGFNSPPLE
+281 RSTV
-296 GWSQTGVVKRV
+296 
-307 STNYFELPF
+307 
-316 NPNLK
+316 
-321 QRARELRQAG
+321 QATSAG
-331 NLSEVLF
+331 
-338 WNQVKNKQFK
+338 
-348 QYDFDRQKIIGNY
+348 
-361 IVDFYCSNCNVVI
+361 
-374 EIDGSSHDYK
+374 
-384 QEYDAERDAF
+384 
-394 LESLGLTVIHIPVE
+394 
-408 DVMKRMGQ
+408 
-416 VMDMLFEHPAFQ
+416 
-428 EGNSQE
+428 
-434 PPRPSG
+434 
-440 TPPMEGNVGDRRGGV
+440 GDRRGGV

-466 SMVFF
+466 SMVFY
-471 SGKLIIEPRME
+471 SGKLIVEPLMQ
-482 NPTLVIL
+482 NPTLVVL
-489 TDRNDLDEQLHD
+489 TDRNDLDDQLFE

-515 KAEDRQDL
+515 QAENRKNL
-523 RKLLKVASGGIVF
+523 RTLLSVASGGIVF

-543 PMPDDIVQSSSPT
+543 PAEEDITQPN
-556 GRVGGEGVVNEPSVE
+556 VVSETRVE
-571 YIGADIKALSE
+571 YIGADTKPLSE
-582 RKNIVVVADEAHRS
+582 RKNIVVIADEAHRS

-607 LRDALPYATFIGFT
+607 LRDALPNASFIGFT
-621 GTPIETTDR
+621 GTPIESADR

-639 VDIYDIQQAVE
+639 VDIYDIQQAVK

-668 AEDEKVTID
+668 ADAEKVKID

-687 ELSNRQQMRAKWTRL
+687 ELTNRQQLRAKWTRL
-702 EAIVGNPNRIRKIAE
+702 EAIVGNPNRIKKIAE
-717 DLVYHFEQRNAVLEG
+717 DLVNHFEQRNAVLDG

-741 RICVELYEAIIKIR
+741 RICVEMYNEIIRLR
-755 PLWHSDDDD
+755 PHWHSDEDD
-764 KGTIKVIMTGSSS
+764 KGTIKVVMTGSSS
-777 DALNMQQHIRNKQR
+777 DALNMQPHIRNKLK
-791 RKAIGDRLK
+791 RKAIGERLK
-800 NPIDSLKLVIVRDM
+800 KPADSLKLVIVRDM

-849 TEGKSGGLVVDYLG
+849 TEGKAGGLVVDYLG

-869 TALADYTASGGEGKP
+869 DALADYTASGGEGKP

-895 LELHEA
+895 LELYEA
-901 IDYQLRHFAWRKFF
+901 IDYQLRHFDWRKFYA
-915 TLTPEEKLKFIPVI
+915 LTPEEKLKYIPVI

-941 SFTDN
+941 SFVEN
-946 TKNLLKAFAIS
+946 TKNLLKTFAIS
-957 VPHEKAM
+957 VPHEKAI

-976 KSRLVKISDRNESG
+976 KTRLVKISDRNESG
-990 KTNDEMD
+990 KKDEEIE

-1006 AITADNVIDIFDAA
+1006 AITADNVIDVFDAA
-1020 GLKKPNIEILDERFL
+1020 GIKKPSIEILDERFL
-1035 QELKD
+1035 LELKN

-1069 SRKFSEMLEDAI
+1069 SKKFSEMLEDAI

-1101 FAEQMKEADKRGE
+1101 FAEQIKEADKKGE
-1114 KLGLDYREYA
+1114 QLGLDYREYA

-1131 NNSAVSILGDEILK
+1131 NNSAVAILGNDTLK

-1167 SVQANLRRNIR
+1167 SVQSALRRNIR
-1178 RILRKFGYP
+1178 RILRLYGYP

-1193 AVETVITQAKM
+1193 AVDTVITQAKM
-1204 LAEDLVK
+1204 LAEDIVK
-1211 NGDNKEE
+1211 GDTAA

>member
-1 MRNSITEN
+1 MKNSITEN
-9 EIEEISIGYLQ
+9 EIEEIALSYLQ
-20 GLGYKYLNGLVMSPD
+20 SLGYNYLNGLVISPD
-35 GEHPERQYNEVV
+35 GEHPERQYNEVI

-57 KLNPTITQDAKEDA
+57 KLNPTISQDAKEDS
-71 LKKVLRT
+71 LKKVLST
-78 ESPNQL
+78 DSPNLL
-84 INNENFHR
+84 INNETFHK
-92 YLTDGVDVEVRTPS
+92 YLTQGVDVEVRTAD
-106 GIRGEKVYIV
+106 GIRGQKVYIV
-116 DFTNPENNEFL
+116 DFENPENNEFL
-127 AVNQFTVI
+127 AVNQFTII
-135 EAGAPQRKRPDIIL
+135 EGSQNKRPDIII
-149 FINGLPL
+149 FVNGLPL

-163 AVDENATIKSAFNQL
+163 AADENATIKSAYNQL

-187 LFTYNELL
+187 LFTYNELM
-195 IVSDGWDARC
+195 IVSDGWDAQC
-205 GTITSDYGRFM
+205 GTLTSDFGRFM

-222 GKTTADHLQPQM
+222 GTTTADHLQPEM
-234 EVMFLGMLN
+234 EVMFHGMLN
-243 KTTLLDL
+243 KQTLLDL
-250 IRQFIVFEKSDS
+250 ISQFIVFEKSDT

-281 ESTVRASGFNSPPLE
+281 ESTVIAS
-296 GWSQTGVVKRV
+296 
-307 STNYFELPF
+307 STN
-316 NPNLK
+316 
-321 QRARELRQAG
+321 
-331 NLSEVLF
+331 
-338 WNQVKNKQFK
+338 
-348 QYDFDRQKIIGNY
+348 
-361 IVDFYCSNCNVVI
+361 
-374 EIDGSSHDYK
+374 
-384 QEYDAERDAF
+384 
-394 LESLGLTVIHIPVE
+394 
-408 DVMKRMGQ
+408 
-416 VMDMLFEHPAFQ
+416 
-428 EGNSQE
+428 
-434 PPRPSG
+434 
-440 TPPMEGNVGDRRGGV
+440 GDRRGGV

-466 SMVFF
+466 SMVFY
-471 SGKLIIEPRME
+471 SGKLIVEPRME

-489 TDRNDLDEQLHD
+489 TDRNDLDEQLHE
-501 TFTNCQQLLRQEPQ
+501 TFSNCQQLLRQEPQ
-515 KAEDRQDL
+515 KAEDRNHL
-523 RKLLKVASGGIVF
+523 RKLLTVASGGIVF

-543 PMPDDIVQSSSPT
+543 PVNSDIIESTNS
-556 GRVGGEGVVNEPSVE
+556 GVVSEPAAE
-571 YIGADIKALSE
+571 YIGAEIKALSE

-596 QYDFIDGFAKH
+596 QYDFIDGFAKYM
-607 LRDALPYATFIGFT
+607 RDALPNATFIGFT
-621 GTPIETTDR
+621 GTPIESTDR

-639 VDIYDIQQAVE
+639 VDIYDIQQAVK

-668 AEDEKVTID
+668 EEDERVTID

-702 EAIVGNPNRIRKIAE
+702 EAIVGNPNRIEKIAQ
-717 DLVYHFEQRNAVLEG
+717 DLVYHFEQRNAVLDG

-741 RICVELYEAIIKIR
+741 RICVDLYESIIKIR
-755 PLWHSDDDD
+755 PLWHSEDDD

-777 DALNMQQHIRNKQR
+777 DTLAFQAHIRNKVR

-800 NPIDSLKLVIVRDM
+800 NPTDSLKLVIVRDM

-835 HSLMQ
+835 HNLMQ

-849 TEGKSGGLVVDYLG
+849 TEGKEGGLIVDYLG

-869 TALADYTASGGEGKP
+869 TALAEYTASGGEGKP

-895 LELHEA
+895 LEIYEA
-901 IDYQLRHFAWRKFF
+901 IDYQLRHFNWRKFF
-915 TLTPEEKLKFIPVI
+915 TLSPTEKLKFIPVI

-941 SFTDN
+941 SFTEN

-957 VPHEKAM
+957 VPHDKAM

-976 KSRLVKISDRNESG
+976 KARLVKISDRNEGG
-990 KTNDEMD
+990 KGGDEME

-1020 GLKKPNIEILDERFL
+1020 GLKKPNIEILDEKFL

-1055 KDEIKKRTKINLVE
+1055 KEEIKKRTKINLVE
-1069 SRKFSEMLEDAI
+1069 SKKFSEMLEDAI
-1081 KRYHNGMID
+1081 QRYHNGMID

-1131 NNSAVSILGDEILK
+1131 NNSAVSIMGDEILK

-1151 LKTVRSSTTI
+1151 LKAVRNSTTI

-1167 SVQANLRRNIR
+1167 SVQATLRRNIR

-1193 AVETVITQAKM
+1193 AVDTVITQAKM
-1204 LAEDLVK
+1204 LAEDLV
-1211 NGDNKEE
+1211 DNKN

>member
-1 MRNSITEN
+1 MRNSISEN
-9 EIEEISIGYLQ
+9 EIEAIALSYLQ
-20 GLGYKYLNGLVMSPD
+20 NLGYSYILGTTLSPD
-35 GEHPERQYNEVV
+35 GEHPERQYTDVV
-47 LTTRLRDAID
+47 LATRLRDAID

-78 ESPNQL
+78 ESPNAL
-84 INNENFHR
+84 INNETFHK
-92 YLTDGVDVEVRTPS
+92 YLTEGVDVEVRTAD

-116 DFTNPENNEFL
+116 DFANAENNEFV
-127 AVNQFTVI
+127 AINQFTII
-135 EAGAPQRKRPDIIL
+135 EGSQNKRPDLIL

-156 VVIELKN
+156 VIIELKN
-163 AVDENATIKSAFNQL
+163 AVDENATIKSAYNQL
-178 QTYKQAIPS
+178 QTYKQTIPS

-195 IVSDGWDARC
+195 IVSDGWDALC
-205 GTITSDYGRFM
+205 GTVTSDFGRFM

-222 GKTTADHLQPQM
+222 GETTADHLQPQM
-234 EVMFLGMLN
+234 EVMFEGMLN
-243 KTTLLDL
+243 KKTLLDL
-250 IRQFIVFEKSDS
+250 ISRFIVYEKSDT

-281 ESTVRASGFNSPPLE
+281 ESTVIASS
-296 GWSQTGVVKRV
+296 
-307 STNYFELPF
+307 
-316 NPNLK
+316 
-321 QRARELRQAG
+321 
-331 NLSEVLF
+331 
-338 WNQVKNKQFK
+338 
-348 QYDFDRQKIIGNY
+348 
-361 IVDFYCSNCNVVI
+361 SN
-374 EIDGSSHDYK
+374 
-384 QEYDAERDAF
+384 
-394 LESLGLTVIHIPVE
+394 
-408 DVMKRMGQ
+408 
-416 VMDMLFEHPAFQ
+416 
-428 EGNSQE
+428 
-434 PPRPSG
+434 
-440 TPPMEGNVGDRRGGV
+440 GDRRGGV

-466 SMVFF
+466 SMVFY

-482 NPTLVIL
+482 NPTLVLL
-489 TDRNDLDEQLHD
+489 TDRNDLDEQLHE

-515 KAEDRQDL
+515 KAEDRKDL

-543 PMPDDIVQSSSPT
+543 PMQTDIAQTENPNI
-556 GRVGGEGVVNEPSVE
+556 VNEPSVE
-571 YIGADIKALSE
+571 YIGADIQALSE

-607 LRDALPYATFIGFT
+607 LRDALPNATFIGFT
-621 GTPIETTDR
+621 GTPIESTDR

-639 VDIYDIQQAVE
+639 VDIYDIQQAVN

-668 AEDEKVTID
+668 AEDEKVHLD

-702 EAIVGNPNRIRKIAE
+702 EAIVGNPNRIAKIAK
-717 DLVYHFEQRNAVLEG
+717 DLVYHFEQRSGVLEG

-741 RICVELYEAIIKIR
+741 RICVDLYDAIIKIR

-777 DALNMQQHIRNKQR
+777 DALNMQSHIRNKPKC
-791 RKAIGDRLK
+791 KAIGDRLK
-800 NPIDSLKLVIVRDM
+800 NPNDSLKLVIVRDM

-835 HSLMQ
+835 HNLMQ

-849 TEGKSGGLVVDYLG
+849 TEGKEGGLVVDYLG

-869 TALADYTASGGEGKP
+869 SALAEYTASGGEGKP

-901 IDYQLRHFAWRKFF
+901 IDYQLRHFDWRKFF
-915 TLTPEEKLKFIPVI
+915 TLLPEEKLKFIPVI

-957 VPHEKAM
+957 VPHDKAM

-976 KSRLVKISDRNESG
+976 KSRLVKISDRNEG
-990 KTNDEMD
+990 AGGEEME

-1069 SRKFSEMLEDAI
+1069 SKKFSEMLEDAI

-1101 FAEQMKEADKRGE
+1101 FAEQIKEADKRGE

-1131 NNSAVSILGDEILK
+1131 NNTAVSVLGDEILK

-1151 LKTVRSSTTI
+1151 LKTVRNSTTI

-1167 SVQANLRRNIR
+1167 SVQSALRRNIR
-1178 RILRKFGYP
+1178 RILRLHGYP
-1187 PDLQEK
+1187 PDLQER
-1193 AVETVITQAKM
+1193 AVDTVITQAKM
-1204 LAEDLVK
+1204 LAEDFI
-1211 NGDNKEE
+1211 NNKPTDE

>member
-1 MRNSITEN
+1 MKNSITEN
-9 EIEEISIGYLQ
+9 EIEEIALSYLQ
-20 GLGYKYLNGLVMSPD
+20 NLGYSYILGTDISPD
-35 GEHPERQYNEVV
+35 GEHPERQYTDVV

-57 KLNPTITQDAKEDA
+57 KLNPTLGQDAKEDA

-78 ESPNQL
+78 DSPNAL
-84 INNENFHR
+84 INNETFHK
-92 YLTDGVDVEVRTPS
+92 YLTQGVDVEVRTAD
-106 GIRGEKVYIV
+106 GIRGQKVYIV
-116 DFTNPENNEFL
+116 DFENPENNEFL
-127 AVNQFTVI
+127 AINQFTII
-135 EAGAPQRKRPDIIL
+135 EGSQNKRPDIIL
-149 FINGLPL
+149 FVNGLPL

-163 AVDENATIKSAFNQL
+163 ATDENATLKSAYNQL

-187 LFTYNELL
+187 LSTYNELL
-195 IVSDGWDARC
+195 IISDGWDAQC
-205 GTITSDYGRFM
+205 GTLTSDFGRFM

-222 GKTTADHLQPQM
+222 GTTTADHLQPEM
-234 EVMFLGMLN
+234 EVMFYGMLN
-243 KTTLLDL
+243 KQTLLDL
-250 IRQFIVFEKSDS
+250 ISQFIVFEKSDS

-281 ESTVRASGFNSPPLE
+281 ESTVIAS
-296 GWSQTGVVKRV
+296 
-307 STNYFELPF
+307 
-316 NPNLK
+316 
-321 QRARELRQAG
+321 
-331 NLSEVLF
+331 
-338 WNQVKNKQFK
+338 
-348 QYDFDRQKIIGNY
+348 
-361 IVDFYCSNCNVVI
+361 SN
-374 EIDGSSHDYK
+374 
-384 QEYDAERDAF
+384 
-394 LESLGLTVIHIPVE
+394 T
-408 DVMKRMGQ
+408 
-416 VMDMLFEHPAFQ
+416 
-428 EGNSQE
+428 
-434 PPRPSG
+434 
-440 TPPMEGNVGDRRGGV
+440 GDRRGGV

-466 SMVFF
+466 SMVFY
-471 SGKLIIEPRME
+471 SGKLIVEPRME

-489 TDRNDLDEQLHD
+489 TDRNDLDEQLHE
-501 TFTNCQQLLRQEPQ
+501 TFSNCQQLLRQEPQ
-515 KAEDRQDL
+515 KADDRNHL

-543 PMPDDIVQSSSPT
+543 PMTSDILQNESS
-556 GRVGGEGVVNEPSVE
+556 GVVSQPAVE

-582 RKNIVVVADEAHRS
+582 RNNIVVVADEAHRS

-607 LRDALPYATFIGFT
+607 LRDALPNATYIGFT
-621 GTPIETTDR
+621 GTPIESTDR

-639 VDIYDIQQAVE
+639 VDIYDIQQAVN

-668 AEDEKVTID
+668 EEDEKVKID
-677 EQFEELTEGE
+677 EEFEELTESDE
-687 ELSNRQQMRAKWTRL
+687 VSNRQQLRSKWTRL

-717 DLVYHFEQRNAVLEG
+717 DLVYHFEQRNAVLDG

-741 RICVELYEAIIKIR
+741 RICVELYDAIIKIR

-777 DALNMQQHIRNKQR
+777 DVLNMQSHIRNKAK

-800 NPIDSLKLVIVRDM
+800 NPIDSLKLVIVRDI

-835 HSLMQ
+835 HNLMQ

-849 TEGKSGGLVVDYLG
+849 TEGKEGGLIVDYLG

-869 TALADYTASGGEGKP
+869 SALAEYTASGGEGKP

-901 IDYQLRHFAWRKFF
+901 IDYQLRHFDWRKFF
-915 TLTPEEKLKFIPVI
+915 TLTPVEKLKFIPVI
-929 VDYIFSQENGEQ
+929 VDYIFSQENGEP
-941 SFTDN
+941 SFTEN

-957 VPHEKAM
+957 VPHDKAM

-976 KSRLVKISDRNESG
+976 KARLVKISDRNEGG
-990 KTNDEMD
+990 KGDDEME

-1020 GLKKPNIEILDERFL
+1020 GLKKPNIEILDDRFL

-1055 KDEIKKRTKINLVE
+1055 KEEIKKRTKINLVE
-1069 SRKFSEMLEDAI
+1069 SKKFSEMLEDAI
-1081 KRYHNGMID
+1081 QRYHNGMID

-1101 FAEQMKEADKRGE
+1101 FANQMKEADKRGE

-1131 NNSAVSILGDEILK
+1131 NNSAVALLGDEILK

-1151 LKTVRSSTTI
+1151 LKTVRNSTTI

-1167 SVQANLRRNIR
+1167 SVQSALRRNIR
-1178 RILRKFGYP
+1178 RILRLHGYP

-1193 AVETVITQAKM
+1193 AVDTVITQAKM

-1211 NGDNKEE
+1211 KDEFIS